1 MYKFTYNGIELAFCK
16 PNEFGNEYHSI
27 ILLSNGK
34 RIEGVQKPIA
44 RQFLLTNGFKEQE
57 LDDKKN
63 NTTHIY
69 CRRCIQKLE
78 KDPNPIMTISGP
90 EVAIDSSDDYID
102 FNFVMKYIDSYG
114 DMPYKSIDRAIDENE
129 KKQII
134 DIQENAKKAVDET
147 KKMAGALELKFGL
160 DSWKPS
166 KWMDG
171 SNTKVR
177 DYLWV
182 KMKKKKYEN
191 DIESISIFVNK
202 GNPSLKGR
210 EHTRIRF
217 SLEMV
222 NDGAD
227 QSAYDRHHK
236 SLDLPLEDGLCYVI
250 GSDELHDAAIVNEDQ
265 HTVEEKVKNGTYKKV
280 QISKVINYDERLS
293 NEEIFREMIDGVSK
307 LIPYYEHVLGNK
319 QKDSYP
325 EDNKEEKEENK
336 VSKSNKK
343 LSLNNILY
351 GPPGTGKTYNSKSY
365 AVAICNYDGDIE
377 KVKQLDYET
386 EVLTQYNKLVEEGR
400 VGFTTFHQSYGYEE
414 FIEGIKPVLKDDD
427 SKDVYYD
434 VVPGTFKKFCEDAVI
449 SKQNIESLGI
459 DENAQIWKMSLSGG
473 KTNILKECFDE
484 NYLRIGFG
492 IDSND
497 SSLIIFRD
505 EMRAGD
511 IVLSL
516 KSFYEING
524 IAQILD
530 DDIVVLENKSEFKVA
545 RRVKWLFKD
554 VVVNIKDIN
563 AGYRL
568 PIKTCSGLPRINRAE
583 VFKLINRYIQTK
595 ISNNKEND
603 VVKPYVFI
611 IDEIN
616 RGNISKIFGELIT
629 LIEPSKREGAEE
641 AMSCILPYSHQ
652 KFSVPNNVY
661 ILGTMNTADRSIA
674 LMDTALRRRF
684 DFIEMMPE
692 TKPLEG
698 LNVDGIN
705 IDTMLETLNKRIEV
719 LYDREHTLGHAFF
732 MPLNKEP
739 NIETLA
745 SIFKNKIIPLL
756 QEYFYEDYEKIQLVL
771 GDNGKD
777 NTNFKFIKDEEIKV
791 NTLFKG
797 KYDGEDLPEK
807 KYSINEEALY
817 HPESYKQIY

>member
-1 MYKFTYNGIELAFCK
+1 
-16 PNEFGNEYHSI
+16 
-27 ILLSNGK
+27 
-34 RIEGVQKPIA
+34 
-44 RQFLLTNGFKEQE
+44 
-57 LDDKKN
+57 
-63 NTTHIY
+63 
-69 CRRCIQKLE
+69 
-78 KDPNPIMTISGP
+78 
-90 EVAIDSSDDYID
+90 
-102 FNFVMKYIDSYG
+102 
-114 DMPYKSIDRAIDENE
+114 
-129 KKQII
+129 
-134 DIQENAKKAVDET
+134 
-147 KKMAGALELKFGL
+147 
-160 DSWKPS
+160 
-166 KWMDG
+166 
-171 SNTKVR
+171 
-177 DYLWV
+177 
-182 KMKKKKYEN
+182 
-191 DIESISIFVNK
+191 
-202 GNPSLKGR
+202 
-210 EHTRIRF
+210 
-217 SLEMV
+217 
-222 NDGAD
+222 
-227 QSAYDRHHK
+227 
-236 SLDLPLEDGLCYVI
+236 
-250 GSDELHDAAIVNEDQ
+250 
-265 HTVEEKVKNGTYKKV
+265 
-280 QISKVINYDERLS
+280 
-293 NEEIFREMIDGVSK
+293 
-307 LIPYYEHVLGNK
+307 
-319 QKDSYP
+319 
-325 EDNKEEKEENK
+325 
-336 VSKSNKK
+336 
-343 LSLNNILY
+343 
-351 GPPGTGKTYNSKSY
+351 
-365 AVAICNYDGDIE
+365 
-377 KVKQLDYET
+377 
-386 EVLTQYNKLVEEGR
+386 
-400 VGFTTFHQSYGYEE
+400 
-414 FIEGIKPVLKDDD
+414 
-427 SKDVYYD
+427 
-434 VVPGTFKKFCEDAVI
+434 
-449 SKQNIESLGI
+449 
-459 DENAQIWKMSLSGG
+459 MSLYGG

-516 KSFYEING
+516 KSIYEING

-530 DDIVVLENKSEFKVA
+530 DEIIELKDKNEFKLA

-554 VVVNIKDIN
+554 KIENIKEIN
-563 AGYRL
+563 GGYRL
-568 PIKTCSGLPRINRAE
+568 QIKTCSGLPHINRTE
-583 VFKLINRYIQTK
+583 VFKLINKY
-595 ISNNKEND
+595 SGNKEKKD
-603 VVKPYVFI
+603 AKPYVFI

-629 LIEPSKREGAEE
+629 LIEPSKRDGEEE

-698 LNVDGIN
+698 LIVEGIN